1 MKKLMM
7 LIGLIILCGALLTA
21 CKKNEQDKTYK
32 DADRIGL
39 AGDPVQLATA
49 DSTLFSFATYPKDTT
64 GYNLHVLASI
74 MGNVTSA
81 DRQFSIKVLP
91 SSTALADEYTLPST
105 FTIKAGT
112 VKTMVNI
119 RVKRTARLA
128 NANAKLVLQIANNDN
143 FQQAPHP
150 TFSLVFTDQLTMPP
164 NWVSAVQFYFG
175 TYSKVKHSL
184 LILSQPQF
192 KDISALAG
200 LYPQIF
206 YVASAGLDSLTRYN
220 AAHPGNPMKNENGL
234 AIGICNG
241 CN

>member
-1 MKKLMM
+1 MKKIML
-7 LIGLIILCGALLTA
+7 LIGLIILSGVLFTA
-21 CKKNEQDKTYK
+21 CKKNDHDKEYK

-39 AGDPVQLATA
+39 SGDPVQLATV
-49 DSTLFSFATYPKDTT
+49 DSTLFSFAIYPKDTT
-64 GYNLHVLASI
+64 AYNLHVLASI
-74 MGNVTSA
+74 MGNVSTK
-81 DRQFSIKVLP
+81 DRQFSVKVLP
-91 SSTALADEYTLPST
+91 SSTALPEEYTLPST

-112 VKTMVNI
+112 VKTMLNI
-119 RVKRTARLA
+119 RVKRAARLT
-128 NANAKLVLQIANNDN
+128 NATAKLVLQIANNDN

-150 TFSLVFTDQLTMPP
+150 TFSLVFSDQLTMPP

-184 LILSQPQF
+184 LILSQPEY

-220 AAHPGNPMKNENGL
+220 NAHPGNPMKNENGL
-234 AIGICNG
+234 TIGICNG